1 MKGYKI
7 MIRKILCFAITGFIL
22 GASTVMADSAT
33 REKTPI
39 AFSAIVQ
46 TEIAAK
52 QDVVFK
58 YIVPIDLAS
67 IFTGYG
73 PLPAVSGTKKQTGA
87 WDAAGQTRTV
97 IFSDGNSAR
106 EMMNKYEYPRY
117 FSYTVSDFTGAI
129 GVFAKSANGE
139 WWFDT
144 NPSSGATI
152 VKWRYAF
159 NARNMFTAPVVWM
172 ITKTFWRGY
181 MNKALML
188 CKTQIESGAAKT
200 SPSQRTGV
208 SAGAPLPA
216 GESTR

>member
-1 MKGYKI
+1 
-7 MIRKILCFAITGFIL
+7 MIRRIVCFAVTGFIL
-22 GASTVMADSAT
+22 GAATVMADNSDK
-33 REKTPI
+33 EKDTI
-39 AFSAIVQ
+39 AFSATVQ
-46 TEIAAK
+46 TEIAA
-52 QDVVFK
+52 QQTVVFN

-73 PLPAVSGTKKQTGA
+73 PLPAVAGTKNQTGA

-106 EMMNKYEYPRY
+106 EMMTKYEYPRY

-181 MNKALML
+181 MNKALRL

-200 SPSQRTGV
+200 SPAQRTG
-208 SAGAPLPA
+208 ANTGAPLPA
-216 GESTR
+216 GESSR